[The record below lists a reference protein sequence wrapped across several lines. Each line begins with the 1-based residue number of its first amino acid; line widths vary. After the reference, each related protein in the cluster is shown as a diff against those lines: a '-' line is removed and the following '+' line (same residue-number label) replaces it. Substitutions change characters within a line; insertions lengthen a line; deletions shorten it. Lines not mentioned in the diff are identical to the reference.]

1 MSPPTAPLGST
12 CAQIGRR
19 GGPRGLVLILMMGT
33 AIGLGCATAAPPVSK
48 IVNGQVVVSRAINP
62 DAYEHVARALLYE
75 EDQRWDDAAHE
86 FRQALLFDDQ
96 AAEVRAS
103 LADVLVLLNRV
114 DEATSEVEQSLALE
128 PTVAGYTAAAHVAEA
143 RHDVGGALGRYREAA
158 TLALG
163 DGDAEAVET
172 THLALANAQLL
183 ALDLAG
189 GHATLRTLT
198 GAVRDSVRA
207 RVETAAFAWAEGNV
221 GEGEA
226 ALREALALEP
236 EQIDARLMLAA
247 LQVATGRPADAKAT
261 FRDAL
266 DRAEDSIDVAE
277 MFLKWLVARGD
288 KAEAAEEADRL
299 TPDVIDESTLDS
311 IVRIERAAG
320 RPDKARAAAER
331 ALERGADPGRVALL
345 AGESFGDAKDYA
357 AAAARLLKVPK
368 GDAAFI
374 ESRLRVAEVLRRAGG
389 RSQLDRASRAL
400 DEATAALAAE
410 TSAAASA
417 PASGPAPAAAAKGAG
432 ARSAPGEGSDARP
445 HDWASDLIVAR
456 ALLDEKRGDAPG
468 ALRGLDMALQK
479 APDDARLLLVRAA
492 IDERRGDWRGALATA
507 TKILS
512 SDPRNVEALNFVG
525 FVAADHDGDLGTA
538 TRQLQ
543 AAMVLD
549 PGAGGIVDSLG
560 WAYLRAGDL
569 TRAAELLTEAD
580 RLEPADPEILAH
592 LAELY
597 GRQKQN
603 DRAVATYR
611 RALEHDPEDRVARD
625 IEAHL
630 RKLAPP
636 GPAAPNGPSK
646 R

>member
-1 MSPPTAPLGST
+1 LSPPTAPLAST
-12 CAQIGRR
+12 RAQIGRR
-19 GGPRGLVLILMMGT
+19 GGPRGLVLILLVGS
-33 AIGLGCATAAPPVSK
+33 AIVLGCATAAPPVSK
-48 IVNGQVVVSRAINP
+48 IVNGQLVVSRAINP

-75 EDQRWDDAAHE
+75 EEQRWDDAAHE

-96 AAEVRAS
+96 AAEVRAA
-103 LADVLVLLNRV
+103 LADVLVLLNRL
-114 DEATSEVEQSLALE
+114 DEAASEVEQSLALE

-143 RHDVGGALGRYREAA
+143 HHDVGGALRNYREAA

-163 DGDAEAVET
+163 DGDPEAVET

-183 ALDLAG
+183 SLDLAG

-198 GAVRDSVRA
+198 GAARDSVRA
-207 RVETAAFAWAEGNV
+207 RVETAAFAWAEGSV
-221 GEGEA
+221 AEGEA

-320 RPDKARAAAER
+320 RPDRARAAAER
-331 ALERGADPGRVALL
+331 ALERGEDAGHVALL
-345 AGESFGDAKDYA
+345 VGEAFGDAKDYA
-357 AAAARLLKVPK
+357 AAATRLLKVPK

-374 ESRLRVAEVLRRAGG
+374 ESRLRVAEVLRRASD
-389 RSQLDRASRAL
+389 RSQLERASRAL

-410 TSAAASA
+410 TSAATSA
-417 PASGPAPAAAAKGAG
+417 PASGPVPAAAAKG
-432 ARSAPGEGSDARP
+432 ARSAPGEGGDARP

-468 ALRGLDMALQK
+468 ALRGLDLALQK

-492 IDERRGDWRGALATA
+492 IDERRGDWRAALATA

-525 FVAADHDGDLGTA
+525 FVAADHDWDLGTA

-636 GPAAPNGPSK
+636 GTGAPSGPSK